1 MDFFDFIIIGL
12 ATWRIV
18 NYIYDDKWAGP
29 FDMLH
34 KLRYAI
40 GIRYDERSR
49 RAVVAKPVW
58 RRELASMHN
67 CPYCMSFWYGL
78 AATIIWFVTPALYR
92 DVLLVLAMPFALG
105 AFVSIAQKFTSR

>member
-1 MDFFDFIIIGL
+1 MDFFDFVVIGL

-29 FDMLH
+29 FDLLH

-58 RRELASMHN
+58 KRELASMHN
-67 CPYCMSFWYGL
+67 CPYCMSIWYGL
-78 AATIIWFVTPALYR
+78 AATIIWFAVPMEYR
-92 DVLLVLAMPFALG
+92 DVLIILAMPFAL
-105 AFVSIAQKFTSR
+105 AATISFFQKVMSR